1 MSTSIIITAR
11 DEDPGMLKA
20 TLDGLRA
27 TTRGLPI
34 EVIVVDDGSTSPI
47 DSRAIGDA
55 RLLRHPT
62 SRGVCESR
70 RIAAQLAAGE
80 VLIWLDAHM
89 SFGKNWLPQLLV
101 QAHTDRLVS
110 SPFWSY
116 DLKDCL
122 CWGADFTWNAER
134 NLASG
139 RSPGFGVHH
148 RVDPPHAAAVE
159 VPMVIGAC
167 YAMHR
172 EAYSKLGG
180 FCPHFKVWG
189 IDEQDMSARA
199 WMAGLTVVCATHAQV
214 GHFSRKAFPYPVN
227 FEHLEF
233 NQLVMIRSLF
243 DSHTAKQL
251 EEPFQPML
259 PAVNTWLAD
268 LDLIPWRKSVQRR
281 RKLSDRE
288 FFDRF
293 VPSLQKAV
301 PVKSRAGKARSA
313 KDSQHR
319 GDLHRDPARL
329 P

>member
-1 MSTSIIITAR
+1 MPTSIIITAR

-20 TLDGLRA
+20 TLEGLRA
-27 TTRGLPI
+27 TTPGLPI
-34 EVIVVDDGSTSPI
+34 EVIVVDDGSTLPI
-47 DSRAIGDA
+47 ESRAIGDA
-55 RLLRHPT
+55 RLIRHPT
-62 SRGVCESR
+62 PRGVCESR
-70 RIAAQLAAGE
+70 RIGAQLAAGD
-80 VLIWLDAHM
+80 VLVWLDAHM
-89 SFGKNWLPQLLV
+89 SFGKNWLAQLLV
-101 QAHTDRLVS
+101 QTHTDSLVC

-122 CWGADFTWNAER
+122 CWGADFTWNGER

-139 RSPGFGVHH
+139 KSPGFGVHH
-148 RVDPPHAAAVE
+148 RVEPPQAAAVE

-172 EAYSKLGG
+172 EAYSRLGG

-199 WMAGLTVVCATHAQV
+199 WMARLSVVCATHVQV

-251 EEPFQPML
+251 EAPFQPML
-259 PAVNTWLAD
+259 PVVESWLSD

-281 RKLSDRE
+281 RKISDRE
-288 FFDRF
+288 FFARF
-293 VPSLQKAV
+293 VPPLEKAA
-301 PVKSRAGKARSA
+301 PIKSRAGRGQSA
-313 KDSQHR
+313 
-319 GDLHRDPARL
+319 
-329 P
+329 